1 MKKYF
6 LSLAV
11 ATLSLGFTACEDVP
25 APYEVNG
32 DGSNTGSSVILDEK
46 FSTSL
51 GDFSA
56 INTEGSYSW
65 NCSYSCA
72 QVTSFVDSDGNGQ
85 KEDMPAESW
94 LISPKMD
101 FTSVDSAY
109 VSFDY
114 ILRYANASE
123 LESHYQVLVS
133 KDFNGVPTQANWT
146 ALPFKAEQGTDWDTW
161 YNTGKLSIP
170 AEMMKQPGV
179 TVALR
184 YKTTKKAATW
194 EVKNFKV
201 MKGNGEENPG
211 GGGGDKPVEPTGKNL
226 LENAGFEDWTDGVP
240 NAWKST
246 NSASNATLT
255 QSTTARNGK
264 FALAVEGNEAQNKRL
279 ASKEYTLK
287 AGTYTFTLN
296 VKGDGQVRLGYA
308 IVEADGSIAGGDS
321 YKYGSY
327 TSTTAGDW
335 TEASYTF
342 TLTEQTKVN
351 LVMMNPKTTSYA
363 TASEKLVD
371 DASLVTSDGG
381 IVEGGDQ
388 GGDQGDDQPQAGNL
402 LENADFELWTGDA
415 PTAWKSTN
423 SASNAT
429 LTQSTTARSGKLA
442 VAVGFDEKQN
452 KRLASKEYTLKAGTY
467 TFTLYVKGDGQ
478 VRPGHAIVEAN
489 GSIAGGDSYK
499 YGGYTSTT
507 AGEWTKVTYEFT
519 LTEQTKVNL
528 IMMNPKTT
536 SYATASEKLVD
547 DASLTTTDG
556 GIVG

>member
-1 MKKYF
+1 M
-6 LSLAV
+6 

-146 ALPFKAEQGTDWDTW
+146 ALPFKAQQGTDWDTW
-161 YNTGKLSIP
+161 YKTGKLSIP

-211 GGGGDKPVEPTGKNL
+211 GGEGDKPVEPTGKNL

-246 NSASNATLT
+246 NSASNAKLT
-255 QSTTARNGK
+255 QSTEARSGK
-264 FALAVEGNEAQNKRL
+264 LAVSVGFDEKYAKRL
-279 ASKEYTLK
+279 ASKEYVLK
-287 AGTYTFTLN
+287 AGTYTFALY
-296 VKGDGQVRLGYA
+296 VKGDGQVRPGYA
-308 IVEADGSIAGGDS
+308 IVEANGSIAGGDS

-327 TSTTAGDW
+327 TSTTAD
-335 TEASYTF
+335 
-342 TLTEQTKVN
+342 
-351 LVMMNPKTTSYA
+351 
-363 TASEKLVD
+363 
-371 DASLVTSDGG
+371 
-381 IVEGGDQ
+381 
-388 GGDQGDDQPQAGNL
+388 
-402 LENADFELWTGDA
+402 
-415 PTAWKSTN
+415 
-423 SASNAT
+423 
-429 LTQSTTARSGKLA
+429 
-442 VAVGFDEKQN
+442 
-452 KRLASKEYTLKAGTY
+452 
-467 TFTLYVKGDGQ
+467 
-478 VRPGHAIVEAN
+478 
-489 GSIAGGDSYK
+489 
-499 YGGYTSTT
+499 
-507 AGEWTKVTYEFT
+507 EWTKVTYEFT